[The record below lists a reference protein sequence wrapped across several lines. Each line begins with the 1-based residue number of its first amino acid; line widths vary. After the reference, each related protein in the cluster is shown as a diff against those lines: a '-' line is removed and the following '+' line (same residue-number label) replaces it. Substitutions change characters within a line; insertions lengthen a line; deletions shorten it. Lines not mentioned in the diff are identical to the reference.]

1 MQVILFLFSF
11 FFFLFSFFFF
21 LFLEGAVK
29 QEFPLIQLHIFSI
42 RASLFMQMQLCSC
55 FLSKKE
61 NKKQNKQL
69 EIYFQR
75 TKLIQCNA
83 RNCKPIS
90 LLFAISP
97 ASSSSSSSSLIPCKQ
112 HQDRQVGKNKDT
124 NRNQLLATCLCS
136 IKQTYKIRIMP

>member
-1 MQVILFLFSF
+1 MQVILFSF
-11 FFFLFSFFFF
+11 FF
-21 LFLEGAVK
+21 LEGGVK

-55 FLSKKE
+55 FLSKK
-61 NKKQNKQL
+61 KKKNKQL

-75 TKLIQCNA
+75 TKLIKCNA

-97 ASSSSSSSSLIPCKQ
+97 VSSSSSSSSLIPYKQ
-112 HQDRQVGKNKDT
+112 HQDCQVGKNKDT
-124 NRNQLLATCLCS
+124 NKNHTDCYMLMLNQTNLQNKNSALTCLFQLC
-136 IKQTYKIRIMP
+136 RRDL